1 MKKYLLFLITISLSL
16 TLTSCST
23 ISQKT
28 SPEQIKKIT
37 EQVEKSKLVVLDV
50 YHDRCETCKIIE
62 PVIKQLESDYE
73 GNNNVVF
80 LKYDLS
86 NPITIFNSRK
96 IAKAIEL
103 EDIYKSQRFSGV
115 VLVIDSQKK
124 TVLDTLVG
132 EPNIKKYYGT
142 IEKNLAINAT

>member
-1 MKKYLLFLITISLSL
+1 M
-16 TLTSCST
+16 

-28 SPEQIKKIT
+28 SPEEIKRIT
-37 EQVEKSKLVVLDV
+37 GQVENSKLVVLDI
-50 YHDRCETCKIIE
+50 YHDKCESCKNIE

-73 GNNNVVF
+73 GNKDVVF

-86 NPITIFNSRK
+86 NPITIFSSRK
-96 IAKAIEL
+96 IAKAVGL

-115 VLVIDSQKK
+115 VLIIDSTKK
-124 TVLDTLVG
+124 VVLDTLVG
-132 EPNIKKYYGT
+132 ELNIKKYYGT